1 MLMKKEKSS
10 SQLEHMVRG
19 VKKPALKKAPKVM
32 KAAARKAMKK
42 AAPKAAPMDKAKQ
55 NAGAEQNGS
64 SSSCSSTGAAELTA
78 DQRQQIPVTPPWL
91 NRYIPTTPVMQN
103 YAESWLIPTRPGMQN
118 AGVDAL
124 QYLDAALVRVREMRA
139 AGGPRWI
146 CSCCGKP
153 SPKECHACG
162 ARPYF
167 WKREDEAS
175 WH

>member
-1 MLMKKEKSS
+1 
-10 SQLEHMVRG
+10 MVRG

-91 NRYIPTTPVMQN
+91 IPTTP
-103 YAESWLIPTRPGMQN
+103 PGMQN
-118 AGVDAL
+118 AGVDAF

-153 SPKECHACG
+153 SPKECNACG
-162 ARPYF
+162 ARPYY
-167 WKREDEAS
+167 WKREREAS